1 MGATVAQM
9 EKNCFE
15 RGTSGS
21 FDFLGKVP
29 QLLRRK
35 TSTGWFLPQIDGLRF
50 IAILFVVISHVV
62 IYTTDLTQTNDVRW
76 LEVARLN
83 LARGVELFFVIS
95 GFVIA
100 MPFVNAARGDKP
112 QVRLSEYFLRRLTRL
127 EPPFLVAM
135 FLTFA
140 ALVLVHG
147 SAARPLL
154 GHMLATCTYTHGL
167 IYRSKSPIAFITW
180 SLEIEVQFYIV
191 APVILRLLRLSRLPR
206 RLVLAL
212 VGLTAAGATAFLSSR
227 SSYTT
232 VILPAW
238 LSFFVSGIIVADL
251 AQEANFWTQKLR
263 SFYWDAFGIVAAVV
277 AFALLNDSWA
287 NGPAGALLYGI
298 CLLAAFRGKIL
309 SSFLSLSWI
318 TATGGMCYTIYLFHE
333 PAVYFLGHITRL
345 AFRGRD
351 LLWNLPVQF
360 ALMFPLLFVVCSAL
374 FLILEKPCMN
384 KHWPRDLASWVRC
397 RRAFA
402 KRLTSVQR
410 SERAQTPLL

>member
-1 MGATVAQM
+1 MRHAHASHRTGKSLQLVATGAQM
-9 EKNCFE
+9 EKDRFE
-15 RGTSGS
+15 RCT
-21 FDFLGKVP
+21 LGPFNFMTKIP

-35 TSTGWFLPQIDGLRF
+35 TSTGWFVPQIDGLRF

-62 IYTTDLTQTNDVRW
+62 IYTTSLTQANDVRW
-76 LEVARLN
+76 LEAMRLN

-100 MPFVNAARGDKP
+100 MPFVSAAAAAKP
-112 QVRLSEYFLRRLTRL
+112 PVRLREYFLRRLTRL
-127 EPPFLVAM
+127 EPPFIVAM
-135 FLTFA
+135 LLTFA

-147 SAARPLL
+147 MAARPLL

-167 IYRSKSPIAFITW
+167 IYRTKSPIAFITW

-191 APVILRLLRLSRLPR
+191 APAILRLLRFSRLSRR
-206 RLVLAL
+206 LAL
-212 VGLTAAGATAFLSSR
+212 ASVGLTAAGATAFLSSR

-238 LSFFVSGIIVADL
+238 LCFFVSGIIVADL
-251 AQEANFWTQKLR
+251 AQEAHFWTQKLR

-277 AFALLNDSWA
+277 AFALLDDSWA

-309 SSFLSLSWI
+309 ASYLSLPWI

-333 PAVYFLGHITRL
+333 RAVYFLGHITRL
-345 AFRGRD
+345 AFRGSD

-360 ALMFPLLFVVCSAL
+360 ALMLPLLFVVCSVL

-384 KHWPRDLASWVRC
+384 KHWPRDLAAR
-397 RRAFA
+397 FA
-402 KRLTSVQR
+402 VGVFPPSD
-410 SERAQTPLL
+410 